1 MPDAPLWGDPR
12 YGRSYAVSDD
22 PPHLGYPPVGDYV
35 LHHCERL
42 GLPLEGGLEQL
53 ALSQVH
59 PLSTVRGVVG
69 AAGRDVFERLA
80 EDAAAHEVA
89 KAGKTLVVPLRFW
102 WWRED
107 IPTLD
112 DDEPPIPGVRMLAVG
127 LATVDR
133 EVATP

>member
-1 MPDAPLWGDPR
+1 MTDVASSPTWADSR
-12 YGRSYAVSDD
+12 YSRAHAVSDD

-42 GLPLEGGLEQL
+42 GYPPVGGLEQL

-69 AAGRDVFERLA
+69 AAGRDVFEWFA

-89 KAGKTLVVPLRFW
+89 KTGRTLVVPLRFW

-107 IPTLD
+107 VPALD
-112 DDEPPIPGVRMLAVG
+112 DDAPPIPGVRMLAVA
-127 LATVDR
+127 LAEKRSDG
-133 EVATP
+133 